1 MDNDI
6 RLPLPPTL
14 DNRLL
19 IFDADGVLTFG
30 GKDGVRKMRLKIDGN
45 LSKSY
50 PQQWPQFED
59 VMYTGHG
66 RIGVRLGRGEDA
78 LVVDAY
84 PLSDH
89 SAEGLVCWLRGP
101 NDRDDSMELNEQFK
115 AIIDASFDG
124 LWICDHQANVIKIS
138 KAFERK
144 SGMKAE
150 TFVGRNMRDLV
161 AEGYF
166 DTSVTL
172 EVLQTKQMVTKVQR
186 TWDGRHILTTG
197 SPVFDD
203 NGEIVMVVCND
214 RDLGHLEKLRDEIM
228 SKTAIST
235 RFQDQLIDRHVAQII
250 KDDIVYRSASMQRLI
265 EKAILA
271 AKVSSNVLITG
282 PSGSG
287 KEKIAELIHHS
298 SARSQRPLIRVNCG
312 AIPENLFE
320 SEFFGYGPGAFTGAR
335 KEGKAGL
342 VELAHQS
349 TFFLDEVA
357 EIPPMVQVKLL
368 RFLDDGTFYRVGS
381 TKGRQ
386 LDVRVVAATNRDLE
400 GMVAQGIFRQDLF
413 YRLRVIPLQIAPLNE
428 RQEDIPALVNH
439 FIAHFG
445 RKFDR
450 PVTLSMEAMDA
461 LLAYA
466 FPGNVRELI
475 HLCEQVVVMGAS
487 EVVRLADLP
496 GYIRAAV
503 PSQESATTP
512 YSQVT
517 TESSHRNWNLK
528 NELGDFEK
536 RLFQDALQYF
546 PNQKTLASALGV
558 DPATVTRKLQKYRLN
573 RLRR

>member
-1 MDNDI
+1 MPNDNDYC
-6 RLPLPPTL
+6 LPPAL
-14 DNRLL
+14 SGRVL
-19 IFDADGVLTFG
+19 IFNTEGRVVSG
-30 GKDGVRKMRLKIDGN
+30 SEDGVRKLRLGDDRNIA
-45 LSKSY
+45 SSY

-59 VMYTGHG
+59 VMYTGRG
-66 RIGVRLGRGEDA
+66 RIGVRLGRGEET

-84 PLSDH
+84 PLSDQR
-89 SAEGLVCWLRGP
+89 AEGLICWLRGP
-101 NDRDDSMELNEQFK
+101 NDRDDSKELNEQFK

-150 TFVGRNMRDLV
+150 AFVGRNMRDLV

-172 EVLQTKQMVTKVQR
+172 DVLKTRQMVTKVQI

-197 SPVFDD
+197 NPVFDD
-203 NGEIVMVVCND
+203 NGDIVMVVCND

-235 RFQDQLIDRHVAQII
+235 RFQDQLIDHHVAEIV
-250 KDDIVYRSASMQRLI
+250 KDDIVYRSASMRHLI
-265 EKAILA
+265 EKAIMA
-271 AKVSSNVLITG
+271 AKVSSNILVTG

-298 SARSQRPLIRVNCG
+298 SSRSQRPLIRVNCG

-349 TFFLDEVA
+349 TLFLDEVA
-357 EIPPMVQVKLL
+357 EIPTMVQVKLL
-368 RFLDDGTFYRVGS
+368 RFLDDGTFFRVGS
-381 TKGRQ
+381 TKGRR

-400 GMVAQGIFRQDLF
+400 GMVAQGSFREDLF
-413 YRLRVIPLQIAPLNE
+413 YRLRVIPLEIAPLNQ

-439 FIAHFG
+439 FIAYFG

-461 LLAYA
+461 LLTYA

-475 HLCEQVVVMGAS
+475 HLCEQIVVMAAS

-496 GYIRAAV
+496 GYIRSAA
-503 PSQESATTP
+503 PSE
-512 YSQVT
+512 
-517 TESSHRNWNLK
+517 ESSAQPYAQAAAESTRRNWDLK
-528 NELGDFEK
+528 KEVRDFEQ
-536 RLFQDALQYF
+536 RLFKEALQIF
-546 PNQKTLASALGV
+546 PNQKTLASALGI
-558 DPATVTRKLQKYRLN
+558 DPATVTRKLQKYGLHRT
-573 RLRR
+573 RK